1 MCAHNLSLQFSNLSP
16 PFRTLSRVQLSIKM
30 SEQPLSQDEKRRLLR
45 ERRQAKMAR
54 GKASERLNNILS
66 QGSSVKDTTDAVSV
80 FDSKAK
86 PTASST
92 EIAEPS
98 PVISSHQDPA
108 DDPEL
113 MDIDNVTPETKVD
126 EADIDKML
134 SNIFGANVGGN
145 ATDSSQD
152 DFLANMMN
160 MMQQGEGADGS
171 TGTAE
176 PQEPG
181 YQSQLNAYNIYQQ
194 RVWKFRFMIIRFA
207 AVLTNFFYHYL
218 TIQDYSFTS
227 SPHFYIRALAP
238 HPTVNSFITCF
249 LTCEV
254 AILASFYLITSK
266 NKIYAN
272 ASDGNL
278 LLKGISMGSMVL
290 PQLRAYQP
298 LVIRL
303 AHYWE
308 VFSMLL
314 GDIFLVVVLFGLI
327 SIYN

>member
-1 MCAHNLSLQFSNLSP
+1 
-16 PFRTLSRVQLSIKM
+16 M
-30 SEQPLSQDEKRRLLR
+30 SEQSLSQDEKRRLLR

-80 FDSKAK
+80 LDSKTNSTGPSSK
-86 PTASST
+86 TA
-92 EIAEPS
+92 EVS
-98 PVISSHQDPA
+98 PVVNSIRNPE
-108 DDPEL
+108 DDPEI
-113 MDIDNVTPETKVD
+113 MDIENVTPETRVD

-145 ATDSSQD
+145 ATDSNQD

-160 MMQQGEGADGS
+160 MMKQGEGADGN
-171 TGTAE
+171 TATAE

-194 RVWKFRFMIIRFA
+194 KLWKFRFLIVRFT
-207 AVLTNFFYHYL
+207 AVLANFFYHYL
-218 TIQDYSFTS
+218 TIQDYSFS
-227 SPHFYIRALAP
+227 SSAHFYIRGLAP
-238 HPTVNSFITCF
+238 QSAVNSFITWF

-254 AILASFYLITSK
+254 AILASFYLITSR
-266 NKIYAN
+266 NNIYAN

-278 LLKGISMGSMVL
+278 LLKGISMGAMVL

-298 LVIRL
+298 LVVRL

-327 SIYN
+327 SIYK

>member
-1 MCAHNLSLQFSNLSP
+1 MCAHNLSLQFLNLSP

-80 FDSKAK
+80 FDSK
-86 PTASST
+86 PESTASST
-92 EIAEPS
+92 KPTES
-98 PVISSHQDPA
+98 SSVVSSHRDPE

-126 EADIDKML
+126 EADIDQML
-134 SNIFGANVGGN
+134 SNIFGANVGGD
-145 ATDSSQD
+145 ATGPNQD

-160 MMQQGEGADGS
+160 MMKQGEGVDGS

-194 RVWKFRFMIIRFA
+194 KLWKFRFLIIRFA

-238 HPTVNSFITCF
+238 HPAVNSFITWF

-254 AILASFYLITSK
+254 AILASFYLITSRS
-266 NKIYAN
+266 NIYAN

-298 LVIRL
+298 VVIRL

-314 GDIFLVVVLFGLI
+314 GDVFLVVVLFGLI

>member
-1 MCAHNLSLQFSNLSP
+1 MQLSL
-16 PFRTLSRVQLSIKM
+16 KM

-80 FDSKAK
+80 FDSK
-86 PTASST
+86 PEPIASST
-92 EIAEPS
+92 KPAEVS
-98 PVISSHQDPA
+98 PAVTSHRDPE
-108 DDPEL
+108 DDPDL
-113 MDIDNVTPETKVD
+113 MDIDNVTPEIKVD
-126 EADIDKML
+126 EPNIDKML
-134 SNIFGANVGGN
+134 SDIFGANVGGD
-145 ATDSSQD
+145 ATDSNQD

-160 MMQQGEGADGS
+160 MMKQGEGVDGNIG
-171 TGTAE
+171 GTAE

-194 RVWKFRFMIIRFA
+194 RLWKFRFSIIRFA

-227 SPHFYIRALAP
+227 SPHFYVRALAP
-238 HPTVNSFITCF
+238 HPAVNSFITWF

-266 NKIYAN
+266 NNIYAN

-278 LLKGISMGSMVL
+278 LLKGISMGAMVL

-303 AHYWE
+303 SHYWE

-314 GDIFLVVVLFGLI
+314 GDIFLVVVLFGLV